1 MSRSNPTLECLE
13 CGKDLGDL
21 MARAAGLDQF
31 CLCPECMASIMGH
44 IHAPLTEDE
53 LEQLGQWVPQV
64 RA

>member
-1 MSRSNPTLECLE
+1 
-13 CGKDLGDL
+13 
-21 MARAAGLDQF
+21 
-31 CLCPECMASIMGH
+31 MASIMGH

>member
-1 MSRSNPTLECLE
+1 
-13 CGKDLGDL
+13 